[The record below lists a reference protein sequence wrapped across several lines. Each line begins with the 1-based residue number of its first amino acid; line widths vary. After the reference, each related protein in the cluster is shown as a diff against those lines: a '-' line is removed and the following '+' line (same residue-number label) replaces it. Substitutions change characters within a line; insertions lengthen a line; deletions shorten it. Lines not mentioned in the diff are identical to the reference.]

1 MPEEKVSKETK
12 SEIPPE
18 VLEARKRYQEA
29 EIMWAQGRSLDAL
42 DRYQEAFRVFQ
53 EHGLFREAA
62 NAVEK
67 IGDIYFYRGNFDKA
81 LKPYKAALDI
91 CEEFGDEIGAAVM
104 AEKIIFVYQKLEQPE
119 KAIPYL
125 YRSLEIAEKFG
136 DAHRAARALV
146 GIGDVRK
153 HQGNYEVALEAYELA
168 AKIYRGLGSREQ
180 ADLVEKAITSIRK
193 ELDARKGAA
202 QSSGEGDA

>member
-1 MPEEKVSKETK
+1 MTEEKPGK
-12 SEIPPE
+12 EIPQE
-18 VLEARKRYQEA
+18 VLEAHQWYREA

-42 DRYQEAFRVFQ
+42 SRYQSAFEVFQ
-53 EHGLFREAA
+53 RHGLFKEAA

-67 IGDIYFYRGNFDKA
+67 IGDIHFYRSNFDKA
-81 LKPYKAALDI
+81 LKPYKMALDI

-104 AEKIIFVYQKLEQPE
+104 AEKIVFVYQKLEQPE

-146 GIGDVRK
+146 GIGDVRRY
-153 HQGNYEVALEAYELA
+153 QGNYQVALEAYELA

-180 ADLVEKAITSIRK
+180 AELVEKAIASIREK
-193 ELDARKGAA
+193 LDSREGAPKGC
-202 QSSGEGDA
+202 GEGNP